1 VHSVLSTGAAG
12 GHDADE
18 LIEASH
24 QLPIEP

>member
-1 VHSVLSTGAAG
+1 VFTLLSTGAGG

-18 LIEASH
+18 LVEASH